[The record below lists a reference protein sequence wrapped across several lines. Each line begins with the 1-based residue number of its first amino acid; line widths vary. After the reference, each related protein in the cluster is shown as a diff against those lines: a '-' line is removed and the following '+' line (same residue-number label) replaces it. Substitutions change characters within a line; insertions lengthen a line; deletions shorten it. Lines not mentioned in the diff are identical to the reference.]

1 MMCGGVVG
9 GYNIIMCY
17 INSRGSTIRVC
28 GVCIMVYKKMCALL
42 KGVLC
47 VCRTCSPLHYNNSSL
62 T

>member
-28 GVCIMVYKKMCALL
+28 GVCIMVYKKN
-42 KGVLC
+42 
-47 VCRTCSPLHYNNSSL
+47 VCFAERGAMRVQNV
-62 T
+62 